1 MRDILAYRMDDG
13 TEALLALSEMSFEL
27 EEHSISSILVH
38 EITTQT
44 TKASNESGLANLLC
58 NILSQQW
65 DRCLREKFV
74 KFPTDKTDV
83 VPSANIYSIPIKL
96 HPPAMLYDMQIL
108 PNIFAFA
115 TGSRSINNRST
126 CLTANSS

>member
-13 TEALLALSEMSFEL
+13 LEVLFVLSEMSFKL

-44 TKASNESGLANLLC
+44 AKPDNENALANLLC

-65 DRCLREKFV
+65 NRCLREKFV
-74 KFPTDKTDV
+74 RLLIDK
-83 VPSANIYSIPIKL
+83 L
-96 HPPAMLYDMQIL
+96 M
-108 PNIFAFA
+108 
-115 TGSRSINNRST
+115 
-126 CLTANSS
+126 